1 MAPTGSVAAALPQ
14 PRLARPGLLQRL
26 GGNVTV
32 QRTILLFV
40 LLLLWE
46 FYARFFGDSVLIAPP
61 SAVVVGMWPSVF
73 GNPKVV
79 AAVGL
84 TLYEL
89 ALAFLLSVVFGIVIG
104 VAIGS
109 SNWARSGFMPI
120 VLLLYAIPQVIL
132 LPLFILVFGIGP
144 AGKVAFGFSHGI
156 FPVIVN
162 TVAGMQGV
170 NQLLVRGAESM
181 GATRAQIIRHV
192 VFPHMVSA
200 VFAGL
205 RLAMTMT
212 LLGVLL
218 AELFVSLSGI
228 GYFTQVYAE
237 NFNPV
242 PLFALIFTL
251 AIMAIILNELV
262 RLVELRFTRWK
273 E

>member
-1 MAPTGSVAAALPQ
+1 MTA
-14 PRLARPGLLQRL
+14 LQRL
-26 GGNVTV
+26 NASVGL
-32 QRTILLFV
+32 QRTLLLIV
-40 LLLLWE
+40 LLGLWE
-46 FYARFFGDSVLIAPP
+46 IYAQFFGDSVLIAAP
-61 SAVVVGMWPSVF
+61 SAVAGGLWPAVF
-73 GNPKVV
+73 GNPKVL

-89 ALAFLLSVVFGIVIG
+89 AVAFVLSVVFGILIG
-104 VAIGS
+104 VGIGS
-109 SNWARSGFMPI
+109 TEWGRRGFMPI

-132 LPLFILVFGIGP
+132 LPLFILAFGLGP
-144 AGKVAFGFSHGI
+144 AGKIAFGFSHGI
-156 FPVIVN
+156 FPVLVN

-170 NQLLVRGAESM
+170 NQLLVRSAESM
-181 GATRAQIIRHV
+181 GASRAQVIRYV

-205 RLAMTMT
+205 RLAMTLT

-218 AELFVSLSGI
+218 AELFVSLTGI

-251 AIMAIILNELV
+251 AIMAIALNELV
-262 RLVELRFTRWK
+262 RLIEYRFTRWR